1 MVLSHWIW
9 SPSWCLVE
17 KPHPSCHPRPNNWM
31 SAILFFG
38 VPFHLYLILPNPFP
52 HNLVPLWRISELG
65 KQSWLL
71 MDCSHFLLPEILTL
85 TVSCHGIRCTTLMN
99 LNFLHQ
105 TLYILRAKAMCWDP
119 ELIHAH
125 TISKTSF
132 HPYACLPVVLNIF
145 SQVAA

>member
-9 SPSWCLVE
+9 SPSWCLE
-17 KPHPSCHPRPNNWM
+17 LKSHTPPAILALTIECWLL
-31 SAILFFG
+31 AILFFG

-71 MDCSHFLLPEILTL
+71 MDCTHFLLPEILTL

-119 ELIHAH
+119 ELIHAY
-125 TISKTSF
+125 TIIKTSF
-132 HPYACLPVVLNIF
+132 HPYAYVYLWF
-145 SQVAA
+145 